1 MFFANKMPIYAI
13 IFTGEVNNGRTC
25 KTTGSKRKK
34 D

>member
-1 MFFANKMPIYAI
+1 MFFTNKMPIYAI
-13 IFTGEVNNGRTC
+13 IFTSEVNNGKTS